1 MLRRGA
7 GIILGATLT
16 ATIGAVSPA
25 HAAPVAPAALKAPPD
40 ASVDRV
46 SFWGKPFP
54 YGYAYRRG
62 QCYLYVWEETPRGIL
77 RRRVWICTE
86 PLPRPYALGGR
97 F

>member
-7 GIILGATLT
+7 GILIVAVLTTIIAGLT
-16 ATIGAVSPA
+16 AG
-25 HAAPVAPAALKAPPD
+25 HAAPVVPLALKAPTE

-46 SFWGKPFP
+46 SFWGRTFP

-62 QCYLYVWEETPRGIL
+62 QCYLYVWEETPRGIV
-77 RRRVWICTE
+77 RHRVWICE